1 MKNKCVLFFGA
12 MRNIEYL
19 DKNKTIKKKKNPRW
33 KSFYSTWLKYFQ
45 SMKSTKEI

>member
-19 DKNKTIKKKKNPRW
+19 DKNKTIKKKKTLDENH
-33 KSFYSTWLKYFQ
+33 FTQLG
-45 SMKSTKEI
+45 